1 MVSVTSVFWT
11 AIVPGGRQVRVR
23 ILKFGGTS
31 LAGIDRIESAADRV
45 LETLQAGVHPLV
57 VVAAMAGVTD
67 QLLALG
73 RQLHHDPPAEELD
86 RLLATGEMQTASL
99 LAIALRHRGV
109 SARSFSGSEA
119 GLLTDGNFGRAR
131 LRHLNSSPV
140 TAALAASEIP
150 VVAGFQGATDD
161 GRVTTLGRGGSDLSA
176 VALGVAHAADRIVM
190 LRNVEGVRSA
200 DPRMLPLSYRLERL
214 DYQSMIDLAHAG
226 APLIHPQA
234 LEMARA
240 HQIAF
245 ELRGMGSH
253 SDSTRVAADCGAA
266 IPPVW
271 MVMLSN
277 PVSVI
282 SIDSLPHDVPMIA
295 RVMRLL
301 DRTDLKLDGAVQKT
315 DSRSGLAMNIMLPDL
330 EGPVLLEQLQD
341 YLREERQISFQLE
354 RRQRR
359 VTLVGRG
366 VTSRRV
372 QLAIDA
378 VAQRLGP
385 PMVSFSG
392 PRHRAFMVGDRE
404 GRDWLA
410 SLHQELIG
418 R

>member
-1 MVSVTSVFWT
+1 M
-11 AIVPGGRQVRVR
+11 RVRV
-23 ILKFGGTS
+23 LKFGGTS
-31 LAGIDRIESAADRV
+31 LAGVERIETAADRV
-45 LETLQAGVHPLV
+45 VDTLQAGLRPLI

-73 RQLHHDPPAEELD
+73 RQLHRDPPSEELD
-86 RLLATGEMQTASL
+86 RLLATGELQTASL
-99 LAIALRHRGV
+99 LAIALRKRGV
-109 SARSFSGSEA
+109 AARSFSGPEA
-119 GLLTDGNFGRAR
+119 GFSTDHNFGRAR
-131 LRHLNSSPV
+131 LRHLNSTPV
-140 TAALAASEIP
+140 SAALAASEIP

-161 GRVTTLGRGGSDLSA
+161 GRITTLGRGGADVSA
-176 VALGVAHAADRIVM
+176 VALGLAHGADRIVM
-190 LRNVEGVRSA
+190 LRDVEGVHSA
-200 DPRMLPLSYRLERL
+200 DPRLLPLSYRLERL

-226 APLIHPQA
+226 APIIHPQA

-240 HQIAF
+240 HGIGF
-245 ELRGMGSH
+245 ELRGLTSH
-253 SDSTRVAADCGAA
+253 SDATTVGKDAPTAAR
-266 IPPVW
+266 PVW

-282 SIDSLPHDVPMIA
+282 SIDSLPHDIGAIA
-295 RVMRLL
+295 QLLRLL

-315 DSRSGLAMNIMLPDL
+315 DSASGLCLTLLLADL
-330 EGPVLLEQLQD
+330 EGPALLEQLQD
-341 YLREERQISFQLE
+341 FLREERSLRFALE

-366 VTSRRV
+366 VASRRV

-392 PRHRAFMVGDRE
+392 PRHRAFLVDDVE
-404 GRDWLA
+404 GPDWLA

-418 R
+418 H